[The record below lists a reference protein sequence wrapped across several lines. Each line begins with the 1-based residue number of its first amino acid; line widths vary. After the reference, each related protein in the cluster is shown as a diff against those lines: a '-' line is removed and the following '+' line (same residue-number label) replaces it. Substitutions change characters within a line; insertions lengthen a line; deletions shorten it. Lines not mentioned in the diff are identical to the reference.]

1 MSVLSSEAYLFIWKL
16 KGIHFLLLWGNQ
28 PVLSGYL
35 YLFLPNE
42 DFDRLAAGCVR
53 LRFPLL
59 CGHKLQFM
67 CFPNKPLTRVCVC
80 VSVGDLSKK
89 ISIFCANNHLASQND
104 SINIDVILVY
114 GCILNVKSDCL
125 TSKDVARITSML
137 SIKKYPLQ
145 IESNT
150 LLLWIWHPLS
160 MRWCTADEITL
171 ETLIQ
176 ITQMHLRIT
185 SVTDIVASFI
195 YFFLF
200 RLQLPVFIRLP
211 VCIIIRGTIATL

>member
-1 MSVLSSEAYLFIWKL
+1 M
-16 KGIHFLLLWGNQ
+16 
-28 PVLSGYL
+28 
-35 YLFLPNE
+35 
-42 DFDRLAAGCVR
+42 
-53 LRFPLL
+53 
-59 CGHKLQFM
+59 
-67 CFPNKPLTRVCVC
+67 C

-104 SINIDVILVY
+104 SINVYRCLQGLNIDVILVY
-114 GCILNVKSDCL
+114 DCILNVKSDCL

-137 SIKKYPLQ
+137 SIKEYPLQ

-160 MRWCTADEITL
+160 MRWCTADEITR

-211 VCIIIRGTIATL
+211 VCIIIRGTIANSSVAHITVFPTCIHFPSSNSRVYENIIVTSHVWFVYSSGKLS

>member
-1 MSVLSSEAYLFIWKL
+1 MSVLSSEAYLFMI
-16 KGIHFLLLWGNQ
+16 
-28 PVLSGYL
+28 
-35 YLFLPNE
+35 
-42 DFDRLAAGCVR
+42 
-53 LRFPLL
+53 
-59 CGHKLQFM
+59 
-67 CFPNKPLTRVCVC
+67 
-80 VSVGDLSKK
+80 
-89 ISIFCANNHLASQND
+89 
-104 SINIDVILVY
+104 Y

-125 TSKDVARITSML
+125 TSKDVARIASML
-137 SIKKYPLQ
+137 SIKEYPLQ

-211 VCIIIRGTIATL
+211 VCIIIRGTIANSSVAHIPNVYSFSIIKFTRLWKQPSSSQVMFDLFIRAVNFHRVVSFYSAYNNFRKHRRG